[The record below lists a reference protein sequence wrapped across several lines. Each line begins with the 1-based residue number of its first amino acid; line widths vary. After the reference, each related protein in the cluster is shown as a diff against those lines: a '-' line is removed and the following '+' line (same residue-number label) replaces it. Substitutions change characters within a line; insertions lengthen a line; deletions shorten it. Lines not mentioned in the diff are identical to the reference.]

1 METILPQL
9 LLQLILILVNAFF
22 AATEMSLVS
31 INEAKI
37 RRRADQ
43 GDKKSHKILKLLEDS
58 TGFLSTI
65 QIGITLAGFL
75 ASAFAADNFSEP
87 LVRWLVDSVGITAVS
102 EGTLDTIT
110 VIGITLILSYFTLIL
125 GELVPKRI
133 AMHHAEGMA
142 RLSVSLI
149 AFLAAALKPIVW
161 FLTVSTNTVLRLFRI
176 DPDEEPNEVSE
187 EDILDMIDEGKEQG
201 TIGADAGTL
210 IENVFAFDDVTADEV
225 LIPRTRMAVISIR
238 DSREDIIKTIRS
250 TGFSRIPVYGKNID
264 DILGVLRVKD
274 YLLAAYRGEDTDL
287 QKMLLPVNFVPETIR
302 ANVLFREMQKSR
314 AHIVIVVDEY
324 GGTTGLVTLEDL
336 IEEILG
342 NIYDEN
348 EKIDASTILPQ
359 GKDAWK
365 ISGDAAMEEVSEL
378 LSLEDDDIEEY
389 NTFGGWLLS
398 KLPFLPIKELPP
410 DIIFGGYRFK
420 ILSMQGKRIQWIEVN
435 RCHTEE
441 EEAKE

>member
-1 METILPQL
+1 MEQFLPQL
-9 LLQLILILVNAFF
+9 LLQLILILTNAFF

-31 INEAKI
+31 LNEAKV
-37 RRRADQ
+37 RRKAEK
-43 GDKKSHKILKLLEDS
+43 GDKKSHKILKLLENS

-87 LVRWLVDSVGITAVS
+87 LVQWLTNSAGITAIP
-102 EGTLDTIT
+102 ETTLDTIV
-110 VIGITLILSYFTLIL
+110 VIAITLILSYFTLVL

-133 AMHHAEGMA
+133 AMRHAEGMA
-142 RLSVSLI
+142 RLSVSTISSLSTV
-149 AFLAAALKPIVW
+149 LKPIVW
-161 FLTVSTNTVLRLFRI
+161 FLTISTNTVLRLFRI
-176 DPDEEPNEVSE
+176 NPNEEINEVSE

-210 IENVFAFDDVTADEV
+210 IENVFAFDDVTANEI
-225 LIPRTRMAVISIR
+225 LIPRTQMAVISVY
-238 DSREDIIKTIRS
+238 DSKENIIQTIKS

-264 DILGVLRVKD
+264 DILGILRVKD
-274 YLLAAYRGEDTDL
+274 YLLSVYKNEEPDL
-287 QKMLLPVNFVPETIR
+287 QKMILPVHFVPETIR

-348 EKIDASTILPQ
+348 ENMETVSI
-359 GKDAWK
+359 
-365 ISGDAAMEEVSEL
+365 ISHGNQTWEIAGNAEMEEVNKIL
-378 LSLEDDDIEEY
+378 QIQDEDMEEY

-398 KLPFLPIKELPP
+398 KLPFLPTKDLPS

-420 ILSMQGKRIQWIEVN
+420 ILSMQGKRIKWVEVSRSN
-435 RCHTEE
+435 KETE
-441 EEAKE
+441 

>member
-1 METILPQL
+1 METFLPQL
-9 LLQLILILVNAFF
+9 LLQLILILINAFF

-31 INEAKI
+31 LNEAKI
-37 RRRADQ
+37 RRKAEK
-43 GDKKSHKILKLLEDS
+43 GDKKSHKILKLLENS

-87 LVRWLVDSVGITAVS
+87 LVHWLINGIGITAIP
-102 EGTLDTIT
+102 ETTLDTIV
-110 VIGITLILSYFTLIL
+110 VITITLVLSYFTLVL

-133 AMHHAEGMA
+133 AMRHAEGMA
-142 RLSVSLI
+142 RLSVSII
-149 AFLAAALKPIVW
+149 AFLSTILKPIVW

-176 DPDEEPNEVSE
+176 DPNEESNEVSE

-201 TIGADAGTL
+201 TIGVDAGTL

-225 LIPRTRMAVISIR
+225 LIPRTQMAVISVH
-238 DSREDIIKTIRS
+238 DSKETIIQTIKS

-274 YLLAAYRGEDTDL
+274 YLLSVYEKEEPDL
-287 QKMLLPVNFVPETIR
+287 QKMILPVNFVPETIR

-348 EKIDASTILPQ
+348 EHIETESILSQ
-359 GKDAWK
+359 GDQTWK
-365 ISGDAAMEEVSEL
+365 IAGNAEMEEVNEIL
-378 LSLEDDDIEEY
+378 QIQDEDMEEY

-398 KLPFLPIKELPP
+398 KLPFLPTKELPS

-420 ILSMQGKRIQWIEVN
+420 ILSMQGKRIKWAEVSRSNNEIE
-435 RCHTEE
+435 
-441 EEAKE
+441 

>member
-1 METILPQL
+1 MEIFLPQL

-31 INEAKI
+31 LNEAKI
-37 RRRADQ
+37 RRKADR
-43 GDKKSHKILKLLEDS
+43 GDKKSHNILKLLENS

-87 LVRWLVDSVGITAVS
+87 LVHWLINGVGITAIA
-102 EGTLDTIT
+102 ETTLDTIV
-110 VIGITLILSYFTLIL
+110 VIAITLILSYFTLVL

-133 AMHHAEGMA
+133 AMRHAEGMA
-142 RLSVSLI
+142 RISVSII
-149 AFLAAALKPIVW
+149 AFLSTVLKPIVW

-176 DPDEEPNEVSE
+176 DPNEEINEVSE
-187 EDILDMIDEGKEQG
+187 EDILDMIGEGKEQG

-225 LIPRTRMAVISIR
+225 LIPRTQMAVISIY
-238 DSREDIIKTIRS
+238 DTKESIIQTIKS

-274 YLLAAYRGEDTDL
+274 YLLSVYKNEDPDL
-287 QKMLLPVNFVPETIR
+287 QKMILPVHFVPETIR

-348 EKIDASTILPQ
+348 ENIETAPIISQ
-359 GKDAWK
+359 GNHAWK
-365 ISGDAAMEEVSEL
+365 IAGNAEMEEVNEIL
-378 LSLEDDDIEEY
+378 QIQDDDMEEY

-398 KLPFLPIKELPP
+398 KHPFLPVKDLPS
-410 DIIFGGYRFK
+410 DIIFGGYSFK
-420 ILSMQGKRIQWIEVN
+420 ILSMQGKRIKWAEVS
-435 RCHTEE
+435 RCNQETDNE
-441 EEAKE
+441 

>member
-1 METILPQL
+1 METFLPQL
-9 LLQLILILVNAFF
+9 LLQLILILINAFF

-31 INEAKI
+31 LNEAKI
-37 RRRADQ
+37 RRKAEK
-43 GDKKSHKILKLLEDS
+43 GDKKSHKILKLLENS

-87 LVRWLVDSVGITAVS
+87 LVHWLINGIGITAIPES
-102 EGTLDTIT
+102 TLDTIV
-110 VIGITLILSYFTLIL
+110 VITITLVLSYFTLVL

-133 AMHHAEGMA
+133 AMRHAEGMA
-142 RLSVSLI
+142 RLSVSII
-149 AFLAAALKPIVW
+149 AFLSTLLKPIVW

-176 DPDEEPNEVSE
+176 DPNEESNEVSE

-201 TIGADAGTL
+201 TIGVDAGTL

-225 LIPRTRMAVISIR
+225 LIPRTQMAVISVH
-238 DSREDIIKTIRS
+238 DSKETIIQTIKS

-274 YLLAAYRGEDTDL
+274 YLLSVYEKEEPDL
-287 QKMLLPVNFVPETIR
+287 QKMILPVNFVPETIR

-348 EKIDASTILPQ
+348 EHIETESILSQ
-359 GKDAWK
+359 GDQTWK
-365 ISGDAAMEEVSEL
+365 IAGNAEMEEVNEIL
-378 LSLEDDDIEEY
+378 QIQDEDMEEY

-398 KLPFLPIKELPP
+398 KLPFLPTKELPP

-420 ILSMQGKRIQWIEVN
+420 ILSMQGKRIKWAEVSRSNNEIE
-435 RCHTEE
+435 
-441 EEAKE
+441 